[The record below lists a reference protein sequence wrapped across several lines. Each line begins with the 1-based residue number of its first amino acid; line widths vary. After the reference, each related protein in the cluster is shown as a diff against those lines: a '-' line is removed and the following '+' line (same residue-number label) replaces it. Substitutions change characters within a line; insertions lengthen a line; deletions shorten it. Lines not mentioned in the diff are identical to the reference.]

1 MPRSLKTLGGIFGN
15 EDFGRNFIA
24 GVGVDNLSH
33 WGCVERLNRGRR
45 KQMEATPAIGR
56 VLVGEPYFFAS
67 PDDMKMFVQLSGG
80 GTSFYWGW

>member
-33 WGCVERLNRGRR
+33 RGCVERLNRGRR
-45 KQMEATPAIGR
+45 KQMEATPAIRR
-56 VLVGEPYFFAS
+56 VLVGKPYLFSA
-67 PDDMKMFVQLSGG
+67 PDDMKMFEQMSGG
-80 GTSFYWGW
+80 RTSFYWGW

>member
-1 MPRSLKTLGGIFGN
+1 VPRSLKTLGGIFGN

-33 WGCVERLNRGRR
+33 RGCVERLNRGRR

>member
-33 WGCVERLNRGRR
+33 RGCVERLNRGRR

-56 VLVGEPYFFAS
+56 VLVGKPYLFSA
-67 PDDMKMFVQLSGG
+67 PDDMKMFAQLSRSVA
-80 GTSFYWGW
+80 SFCWGW